1 MCMLVIYICKIW
13 EKKVEIREK
22 IRVMDAI
29 FLVENS
35 KNIRKYSYSLNEAK
49 TYIYRMQ
56 NVD

>member
-22 IRVMDAI
+22 NGVMDAI

-49 TYIYRMQ
+49 IYIYRMQ
-56 NVD
+56 NDD